1 MLGKCIFVHK
11 GIVYNYYSSALQ
23 RALVVI
29 KVHVT
34 KHSVD

>member
-1 MLGKCIFVHK
+1 MLGKCILARK

-23 RALVVI
+23 RALVII

-34 KHSVD
+34 KHSFV